1 MGSSIASSSQHSILF
16 GIFKNPRSFLS
27 RRISRYFYL
36 RFVVE
41 RVTEES
47 VLMKII
53 FLLLPFMITSLTL
66 SLLAQ
71 PAANETSPSD
81 WTFHFQQTIITQYH
95 PHFSAKYSGQNSLD
109 TSEPA
114 QTSVTSTF
122 FVGKRLWDGTEIYFV
137 PELAG
142 GNGMSGTKGAAGFPN
157 GETYRIGDPTP
168 QVTVSRIFIRQTFA
182 LTDRD
187 TMFSDD
193 VDQIAGLQPSKRLTL
208 IFGKISMTDYF
219 DNNSYSHDPRSQFM
233 NWALMSNGAWD
244 YPANTRGYTWGFVS
258 DLSLSPWAFRI
269 SGAMVPAQ
277 WNMSDMDQNIGK
289 ANSETIEIERSYEI
303 GSQKGIIRALGF
315 YTEARMGN
323 YEQALQMPPG
333 QIDIVPTRESGRTK
347 HGFGLNIEQA
357 FSDNIGF
364 MLRAGW
370 NDGANETWMFT
381 EIDRTISSALLLDG
395 ALWQRKGDN
404 IGIALALNGI
414 SQDHRNYLQAG
425 GYGFIIGDDKLNYSP
440 EFITELFYE
449 FSLPEFHLFLT
460 PDYQFVLH
468 PAYNADRG
476 PVHVLGMR
484 AHVGF

>member
-1 MGSSIASSSQHSILF
+1 
-16 GIFKNPRSFLS
+16 
-27 RRISRYFYL
+27 
-36 RFVVE
+36 
-41 RVTEES
+41 
-47 VLMKII
+47 
-53 FLLLPFMITSLTL
+53 
-66 SLLAQ
+66 
-71 PAANETSPSD
+71 
-81 WTFHFQQTIITQYH
+81 
-95 PHFSAKYSGQNSLD
+95 
-109 TSEPA
+109 
-114 QTSVTSTF
+114 
-122 FVGKRLWDGTEIYFV
+122 
-137 PELAG
+137 
-142 GNGMSGTKGAAGFPN
+142 
-157 GETYRIGDPTP
+157 
-168 QVTVSRIFIRQTFA
+168 
-182 LTDRD
+182 
-187 TMFSDD
+187 MFSDD

-244 YPANTRGYTWGFVS
+244 YPANTRGYTWGFVGE
-258 DLSLSPWAFRI
+258 LSLSPWTFRI
-269 SGAMVPAQ
+269 SGAMVPAEA
-277 WNMSDMDQNIGK
+277 NMSVMDQNIGK

-303 GSQKGIIRALGF
+303 GSQKGVIRALGF

-333 QIDIVPTRESGRTK
+333 QIDIVQTREYGRTK

-370 NDGANETWMFT
+370 NDGKNETWMFT

-395 ALWQRKGDN
+395 AFWQRKGDN

-425 GYGFIIGDDKLNYSP
+425 GYGFIIGDGKLNYSP

-484 AHVGF
+484 AHIGF